1 MPYSILF
8 GFGSAIYVG
17 YIYNSYIIGN
27 FHNFPEPVAEKLRRA
42 LHYSN
47 IELNPQKAVEYYK
60 QALAVADEVGMDPFS
75 DEILGV
81 KITLAGFMEKINQ
94 HQRAI
99 DVLEI
104 VRRDCN
110 TWLNTVGKRE
120 GREGDRT
127 RVLIK
132 TVGISV
138 KLGELYAN
146 EYIGDHDEAEKNLLA
161 GVETSLRERKRR
173 EEEGVKEGEGP
184 WMSNEEM
191 GGALECTIK
200 PIFSHMLKLTSMIA
214 LAGHYEQ
221 KDLHYLA
228 APLYLQCLSLLPQ
241 TSCHAVVL
249 MNNLSIS
256 LAQQSSP
263 PTASMPPPS
272 RSALISNARS
282 WAEKS
287 LSIAAVIKPPDR
299 NEECDMGCAVA
310 THNLGEFAEMDGNL
324 MEARKRYEEAKS
336 LSMAIGFSEGAERAD
351 EGLKRVGGV

>member
-1 MPYSILF
+1 MRCSILF
-8 GFGSAIYVG
+8 GGASAIYVG
-17 YIYNSYIIGN
+17 YIYKTYIIGN
-27 FHNFPEPVAEKLRRA
+27 FHNFPEPVAKKLRRA

-47 IELNPQKAVEYYK
+47 IELNPQKAVDYYK

-81 KITLAGFMEKINQ
+81 KIALAGFMERIHQ
-94 HQRAI
+94 YQRAI

-110 TWLNTVGKRE
+110 KWLDTVGKRE

-127 RVLIK
+127 RVLAK

-146 EYIGDHDEAEKNLLA
+146 EYVGDQDAAEKNLIA
-161 GVETSLRERKRR
+161 GVEISLRERQRR
-173 EEEGVKEGEGP
+173 EEEGVKEDEGP

-191 GGALECTIK
+191 GGALECTIR
-200 PIFSHMLKLTSMIA
+200 PVFSHMLMLTSLIA
-214 LAGHYEQ
+214 LANHYEQ

-228 APLYLQCLSLLPQ
+228 APLYLQCLSLLPH

-256 LAQQSSP
+256 LAQQPSP
-263 PTASMPPPS
+263 PTSSIPPPS

-287 LSIAAVIKPPDR
+287 LSIAAQIKPPER

-324 MEARKRYEEAKS
+324 TEARKKYEEAKS
-336 LSMAIGFSEGAERAD
+336 LSKAIGFFEGVERAD
-351 EGLKRVGGV
+351 EGIKRVGSA